1 MENNKKMSLI
11 ITRNEY
17 SPIQQNQR
25 TANTNINDDNK
36 IAFKNVTYITKN
48 EKKIQNEESKI
59 IINAKVQLQPEKII
73 SINAIKHTNKDED
86 YSMCSFI

>member
-1 MENNKKMSLI
+1 M
-11 ITRNEY
+11 
-17 SPIQQNQR
+17 
-25 TANTNINDDNK
+25 
-36 IAFKNVTYITKN
+36 TYITKN